1 MSEACYSTVSLET
14 TNYITCFGFIL
25 IEDILTRRAPAV
37 AGMFYP
43 DNARELK
50 DLIGQSFRNQ
60 RFGPGR
66 TPTSATSSHEQ
77 LKIYGIV
84 SPHAGYIYSGVVAAN
99 GFYKISSTNFQDVIM
114 VGPNH
119 YGIGSWVAAMK
130 DGTWETPLGEVQVNS
145 QMAEEIRGRSSTL
158 DFDDYAHS
166 RDHCLE
172 VQLPFLQYIKQD
184 FKIVP
189 VVLVSQKRETAFDL
203 GNAISETIMEKD
215 SPNSTL
221 LLASSD
227 FTHYEP
233 NSEAHRKDGELI
245 KTILALDVNRFYTVL
260 ERLNVSA
267 CGYGAIATMM
277 VAAKNLGATR
287 GELLKYATSGDIT
300 GDMSAVVGY
309 SSIVFI

>member
-1 MSEACYSTVSLET
+1 M
-14 TNYITCFGFIL
+14 I
-25 IEDILTRRAPAV
+25 RRAPAV

-43 DNARELK
+43 DNVNELRA
-50 DLIGQSFRNQ
+50 LIERCFLNQ
-60 RFGPGR
+60 HFGPGR
-66 TPTSATSSHEQ
+66 IATSTIPTNNQ
-77 LKIYGIV
+77 RRIYGIV
-84 SPHAGYIYSGVVAAN
+84 SPHAGYAYSGAVAAN
-99 GFYKISSTNFQDVIM
+99 GFSEAASTDFHDVIM

-130 DGTWETPLGEVQVNS
+130 DGIWETPLGDVQVNS
-145 QMAEEIRGRSSTL
+145 QVAEKIRRRSTAL

-189 VVLVSQKRETAFDL
+189 VVLVSQNKDIALDL
-203 GNAISETIMEKD
+203 GNAISQTIMEMNTLD
-215 SPNSTL
+215 STL

-233 NSEAHRKDGELI
+233 NSEAHKKDGELI
-245 KTILALDVNRFYTVL
+245 KTILSLDINRFYTVL
-260 ERLNVSA
+260 ERMNISA

-277 VAAKNLGATR
+277 TAAKNLGATR
-287 GELLKYATSGDIT
+287 GELLKYATSGDVT
-300 GDMSAVVGY
+300 GDVSAVVGY
-309 SSIVFI
+309 SSIVFL

>member
-1 MSEACYSTVSLET
+1 
-14 TNYITCFGFIL
+14 
-25 IEDILTRRAPAV
+25 LTRRVPTV

-43 DNARELK
+43 DNARELRA
-50 DLIGQSFRNQ
+50 LIDHSFRNQ

-66 TPTSATSSHEQ
+66 APPSTDKR
-77 LKIYGIV
+77 KIYGIV
-84 SPHAGYIYSGVVAAN
+84 SPHAGYVYSGAVAAN
-99 GFYKISSTNFQDVIM
+99 GFYEVSSIDFQDVIM

-145 QMAEEIRGRSSTL
+145 QLAEKIAGRSPAL
-158 DFDDYAHS
+158 NFDDYAHS

-189 VVLVSQKRETAFDL
+189 VVLISQRSDIAFDL

-215 SPNSTL
+215 TLDSTM

-233 NSEAHRKDGELI
+233 NREAHRKDGELI
-245 KTILALDVNRFYTVL
+245 KTILALDVNKFYAVL

-277 VAAKNLGATR
+277 VAARNLGATR
-287 GELLKYATSGDIT
+287 GELLKYATSGDVT
-300 GDMSAVVGY
+300 GDISAVVGY

>member
-1 MSEACYSTVSLET
+1 
-14 TNYITCFGFIL
+14 L
-25 IEDILTRRAPAV
+25 IKRVPAV

-43 DNARELK
+43 DNATELRA
-50 DLIGQSFRNQ
+50 LIEQSFLNQ

-66 TPTSATSSHEQ
+66 IATSTTSTSKQ
-77 LKIYGIV
+77 DRKKIYGIV
-84 SPHAGYIYSGVVAAN
+84 SPHAGYIYSGAVAAN
-99 GFYKISSTNFQDVIM
+99 GFYEVASVNFGDVIM

-130 DGTWETPLGEVQVNS
+130 EGTWETPLGDVQVNS
-145 QMAEEIRGRSSTL
+145 QMAEEIRRRSTAL

-172 VQLPFLQYIKQD
+172 VQLPFLQCIKQD

-189 VVLVSQKRETAFDL
+189 VVLVSQNRDIALEL
-203 GNAISETIMEKD
+203 GSAISQTIMETNTLD
-215 SPNSTL
+215 STL

-233 NSEAHRKDGELI
+233 NSEAHKKDAELI
-245 KTILALDVNRFYTVL
+245 KTILSLDVNRFYTIL
-260 ERLNVSA
+260 ERMNISA

-287 GELLKYATSGDIT
+287 GELLKYATSGDVT
-300 GDMSAVVGY
+300 GDVSAVVGY
-309 SSIVFI
+309 SSIVFV

>member
-1 MSEACYSTVSLET
+1 M
-14 TNYITCFGFIL
+14 
-25 IEDILTRRAPAV
+25 TRRAPAV

-43 DNARELK
+43 DNARELR
-50 DLIGQSFRNQ
+50 DLIGQSFLNH

-66 TPTSATSSHEQ
+66 TPTSTTPTHEQ
-77 LKIYGIV
+77 QKIYGIV

-99 GFYKISSTNFQDVIM
+99 GFYKISSTDFKDVVM

-145 QMAEEIRGRSSTL
+145 QMAEEIRGKSSTL

-172 VQLPFLQYIKQD
+172 VQLPFLQYIKQN

-189 VVLVSQKRETAFDL
+189 VVLVSQKSDTAFDL

-215 SPNSTL
+215 SLNSTL

-300 GDMSAVVGY
+300 GDISAVVGY
-309 SSIVFI
+309 SSIVSI

>member
-1 MSEACYSTVSLET
+1 M
-14 TNYITCFGFIL
+14 
-25 IEDILTRRAPAV
+25 TRRAPAV

-43 DNARELK
+43 DNVRELR
-50 DLIGQSFRNQ
+50 DLIGQSFRNE

-66 TPTSATSSHEQ
+66 TPTSTSSKDKQH
-77 LKIYGIV
+77 KIYGIV

-99 GFYKISSTNFQDVIM
+99 GFYEISSTDFQDVIM

-130 DGTWETPLGEVQVNS
+130 QGAWETPLGVVQVNS
-145 QMAEEIRGRSSTL
+145 QLAEKIAGRASAL
-158 DFDDYAHS
+158 KFDDYAHS

-172 VQLPFLQYIKQD
+172 VQLPFLQYVKHD

-189 VVLVSQKRETAFDL
+189 VVLVSQSSDIAFEL
-203 GNAISETIMEKD
+203 GNAISETIVEKNVLD
-215 SPNSTL
+215 STI

-245 KTILALDVNRFYTVL
+245 KTILALDVNKFYAVI

-277 VAAKNLGATR
+277 VAARNLGATR
-287 GELLKYATSGDIT
+287 GELLKYATSGDVT
-300 GDMSAVVGY
+300 GDISAVVGY

>member
-1 MSEACYSTVSLET
+1 
-14 TNYITCFGFIL
+14 
-25 IEDILTRRAPAV
+25 
-37 AGMFYP
+37 MFYP

-60 RFGPGR
+60 HFGPGR
-66 TPTSATSSHEQ
+66 TPTSTTSTHEQ
-77 LKIYGIV
+77 HKIYGIV
-84 SPHAGYIYSGVVAAN
+84 SPHAGYIYSGMVAAN
-99 GFYKISSTNFQDVIM
+99 GFYKISSIDFQDVIM

-145 QMAEEIRGRSSTL
+145 QMAEEIRRRSSTL

-189 VVLVSQKRETAFDL
+189 VVLVSQKSDTAVDL

-215 SPNSTL
+215 SLNSTL

-233 NSEAHRKDGELI
+233 NTEAHRKDGELI

-277 VAAKNLGATR
+277 VAAKKLGATR

-300 GDMSAVVGY
+300 GDVSAVVGY

>member
-1 MSEACYSTVSLET
+1 
-14 TNYITCFGFIL
+14 L
-25 IEDILTRRAPAV
+25 IKRAPAV

-43 DNARELK
+43 DNARELRA
-50 DLIGQSFRNQ
+50 LIDQSFSNQ
-60 RFGPGR
+60 RFGPGSIL
-66 TPTSATSSHEQ
+66 TSTLSVGRQHR
-77 LKIYGIV
+77 KIYGIV
-84 SPHAGYIYSGVVAAN
+84 SPHAGYVYSGAVAAN
-99 GFYKISSTNFQDVIM
+99 GFYEVASVNFRDVIM

-130 DGTWETPLGEVQVNS
+130 DGTWETPLGGVQVNS
-145 QMAEEIRGRSSTL
+145 QIAEEIRRRSNSL

-184 FKIVP
+184 FRIVP
-189 VVLVSQKRETAFDL
+189 VVLVSQNRDTAVDL
-203 GNAISETIMEKD
+203 GNAISQTIMEMD
-215 SPNSTL
+215 TLDSTL

-233 NSEAHRKDGELI
+233 NSEAHKKDGELI
-245 KTILALDVNRFYTVL
+245 KTILSLDVNRFYTVL
-260 ERLNVSA
+260 ERMNISA

-287 GELLKYATSGDIT
+287 GELLKYATSGDVT
-300 GDMSAVVGY
+300 GDVSAVVGY
-309 SSIVFI
+309 SSIVFV

>member
-1 MSEACYSTVSLET
+1 
-14 TNYITCFGFIL
+14 
-25 IEDILTRRAPAV
+25 LTRRAPAV

-43 DNARELK
+43 DNAGELRA
-50 DLIGQSFRNQ
+50 LIDQSFRNQ
-60 RFGPGR
+60 RFGPGM
-66 TPTSATSSHEQ
+66 TMTSTAPSTNKQH
-77 LKIYGIV
+77 KIYGIV
-84 SPHAGYIYSGVVAAN
+84 SPHAGYIYSGAVAAN
-99 GFYKISSTNFQDVIM
+99 GFYKISSAAASFDNVIM

-130 DGTWETPLGEVQVNS
+130 DGTWETPLGDVQVNS
-145 QMAEEIRGRSSTL
+145 RMAEEIEKRSATL

-189 VVLVSQKRETAFDL
+189 IVLVAQNRDIAFDL
-203 GNAISETIMEKD
+203 GNAISQTIIEMDTLD
-215 SPNSTL
+215 SSV

-233 NSEAHRKDGELI
+233 NSEAHRKDEELI
-245 KTILALDVNRFYTVL
+245 KAILALDINRFYTIL
-260 ERLNVSA
+260 ERLNISA

-287 GELLKYATSGDIT
+287 GELLKYATSGDVT
-300 GDMSAVVGY
+300 GDISSVVGY